1 LHHKFIF
8 TNVGDEPLEIE
19 KVKSSWGCTVTS
31 RSTGLINPGDSG
43 FVKITFNPNNR
54 KGKFNKSVNIYTN
67 TKPKM
72 VKLDVSGIII
82 PTFNKINKT
91 KGDIDLQYSTISF
104 GNVYYNEIKVDT
116 IEIVNN
122 DSSSLN
128 IFFEKVPPYLSLEIV
143 PNKIPPTQKGHIIS
157 KLYSLKKDTYGFFY
171 EKIKMILLN
180 KKLKSE
186 KNLFLTATML
196 PKLPTIENID
206 SQEVPIIFFPEK
218 IKSYNLNKN
227 SKQVNCE
234 FSFENRG
241 TGNLFIH
248 NIHVNHGCK
257 VEAFSSIVKPG
268 ETGFIIIICDDVDL
282 GKNYKKVIDVISN
295 DPINTH
301 ETLRINYQFNKEE

>member
-1 LHHKFIF
+1 
-8 TNVGDEPLEIE
+8 
-19 KVKSSWGCTVTS
+19 
-31 RSTGLINPGDSG
+31 
-43 FVKITFNPNNR
+43 
-54 KGKFNKSVNIYTN
+54 
-67 TKPKM
+67 M

-91 KGDIDLQYSTISF
+91 KGDIDLQYSTLSF

-122 DSSSLN
+122 DSSSIN

-143 PNKIPPTQKGHIIS
+143 PNKIPPNQKGHIIS
-157 KLYSLKKDTYGFFY
+157 KLYSLKKDTYGYFY

-180 KKLKSE
+180 EKIKSE
-186 KNLFLTATML
+186 KNLFLTGTIL
-196 PKLPTIENID
+196 PKLPTIENLD
-206 SQEVPIIFFPEK
+206 SLEVPIIFFPEK

-257 VEAFSSIVKPG
+257 VKDFSSFVKPG

-282 GKNYKKVIDVISN
+282 GKNYKKVIDIISN
-295 DPINTH
+295 DPNHTQ
-301 ETLRINYQFNKEE
+301 ETLRINYQFNEEEIVK

>member
-1 LHHKFIF
+1 
-8 TNVGDEPLEIE
+8 
-19 KVKSSWGCTVTS
+19 
-31 RSTGLINPGDSG
+31 LINPGDSG

-157 KLYSLKKDTYGFFY
+157 KLYSIKKDTYGFFY

>member
-1 LHHKFIF
+1 M
-8 TNVGDEPLEIE
+8 
-19 KVKSSWGCTVTS
+19 
-31 RSTGLINPGDSG
+31 INPGDSG